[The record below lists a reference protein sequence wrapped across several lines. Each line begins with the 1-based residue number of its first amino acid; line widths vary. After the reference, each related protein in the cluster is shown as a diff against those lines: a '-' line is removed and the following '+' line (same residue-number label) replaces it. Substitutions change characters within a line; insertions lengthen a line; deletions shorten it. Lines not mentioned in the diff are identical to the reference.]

1 MLIDALN
8 VTGTIFKFL
17 TNTAPLWLPVALF
30 FFFSTIWLRYK
41 RIAFIIKQ
49 GNILLEIRLPKE
61 INKTPIAME
70 IFLTSLFQTGA
81 SDYITTFMGGK
92 IRPWFSLE
100 LVSINGQVHFFIWT
114 PPKFR
119 QLIEAQLYAQYP
131 GVEVA
136 QVEDYTKDVSLDSG
150 KYGLWG
156 TTFKLTKDDVY
167 PIKTYVDYGLDR
179 EQKEEYKT
187 DPITSV
193 LEYLGSIKRGEQV
206 WIQIMIQAHKK
217 ETFKD
222 NAQFLGPFFGKVR
235 WGEEAKDE
243 IQAKIDELRVD
254 ERPRP
259 PTEGEKEILAALQ
272 RSQSKF
278 PFEVGIRGFYIYEK
292 NLFDSVNITGLIGSF
307 RQYSSNT
314 LNGFKL
320 GKFTDFD
327 YPWEDFGRMRR
338 NARERDLLN
347 AYKLRSFFYV
357 PYKNF
362 LTKPFVLNTEE
373 LATIFHLP
381 GAVAST
387 PSLVKTQSRKGEAP
401 PNLPV

>member
-1 MLIDALN
+1 MSEVLFAIAKYLI
-8 VTGTIFKFL
+8 
-17 TNTAPLWLPVALF
+17 NTAPLWLPIVLF
-30 FFFSTIWLRYK
+30 VSLYSIWLKYK

-49 GNILLEIRLPKE
+49 GGVLLEIRLPKE

-70 IFLTSLFQTGA
+70 IFFTSLYQTGA
-81 SDYITTFMGGK
+81 SDYLTTFLGGK

-114 PPKFR
+114 QPKFR
-119 QLIEAQLYAQYP
+119 QLIESQLYAQYP

-136 QVEDYTKDVSLDSG
+136 EVEDYAPAISLEAGTHS
-150 KYGLWG
+150 LWG

-167 PIKTYVDYGLDR
+167 PIKTYIDYGLDR

-206 WIQIMIQAHKK
+206 WIQILIRAHKK

-222 NAQFLGPFFGKVR
+222 NAQFLGAFFGKMR

-243 IQAKIDELRVD
+243 IQKKIDELRVD

-272 RSQSKF
+272 RSQAKF

-292 NLFDSVNITGLIGSF
+292 EVFDSVNITGLIGSL

-327 YPWEDFGRMRR
+327 YPWEDFWRTRR
-338 NARERDLLN
+338 NARERKLLN
-347 AYKLRSFFYV
+347 AYKLRSFFFP
-357 PYKNF
+357 PYKH
-362 LTKPFVLNTEE
+362 LMAEPFVLNTEE

-401 PNLPV
+401 PNLPI